1 MSVKVPA
8 HLEPY
13 GPYSVTFNFTD
24 PETNVTEEITHTYA
38 DELDAVRCIGRAS
51 GQYVNIQLVSYSDNI
66 DRSKYRY

>member
-13 GPYSVTFNFTD
+13 GPYWVEFNFTD
-24 PETNVTEEITHTYA
+24 TETGVTELIKHTYA
-38 DELDAVRCIGRAS
+38 TEFEAIRCTGFQNYS
-51 GQYVNIQLVSYSDNI
+51 NVKLVAHSDNI